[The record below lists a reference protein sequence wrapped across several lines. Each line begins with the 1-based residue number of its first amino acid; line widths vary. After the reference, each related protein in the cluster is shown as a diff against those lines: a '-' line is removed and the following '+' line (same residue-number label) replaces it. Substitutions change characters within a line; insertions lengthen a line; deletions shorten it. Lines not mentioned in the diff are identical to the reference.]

1 MSSSTGLRFYV
12 GTTESGEAVYGDFQ
26 TAGHFISAGS
36 TGSGHASFAEAAFV
50 TYMLQNYTP
59 DELQFVMIDPKQV
72 QLMPYENIPHL
83 WRPLAMTPDSTKD
96 AITAL
101 HAEMVRRF
109 QLWANQGVRFIADYN
124 ARSAENLPSI
134 ILLVTEV
141 TDLMMID
148 EDFYGKKF
156 KQLSERGRAVG
167 IHLYLATQ
175 RPNQDVLSD
184 TLLNEVRGRL
194 VFSVSDE
201 EDSIRLLG
209 EPGAEKITEPG
220 RLIFVDRRSGI
231 KENVKAPLVADEKV
245 MKIVNDTEM
254 KYAA

>member
-1 MSSSTGLRFYV
+1 MSSDIGLRFYV

-36 TGSGHASFAEAAFV
+36 TGSGHASFDEAAFV
-50 TYMLQNYTP
+50 TYMLQNYNP

-72 QLMPYENIPHL
+72 QLIPYENIPHL

-96 AITAL
+96 AITTL

-184 TLLNEVRGRL
+184 TLLNEVR
-194 VFSVSDE
+194 
-201 EDSIRLLG
+201 
-209 EPGAEKITEPG
+209 
-220 RLIFVDRRSGI
+220 
-231 KENVKAPLVADEKV
+231 
-245 MKIVNDTEM
+245 
-254 KYAA
+254 

>member
-1 MSSSTGLRFYV
+1 
-12 GTTESGEAVYGDFQ
+12 
-26 TAGHFISAGS
+26 
-36 TGSGHASFAEAAFV
+36 
-50 TYMLQNYTP
+50 
-59 DELQFVMIDPKQV
+59 MIDPKQV
-72 QLMPYENIPHL
+72 QLIPYEDIPHL

-96 AITAL
+96 AITDL

-109 QLWANQGVRFIADYN
+109 QLWVNQGVRFIADYN
-124 ARSAENLPSI
+124 AKSGENLPSI

-141 TDLMMID
+141 ADLMMID

-175 RPNQDVLSD
+175 RPNQDILSD

-201 EDSIRLLG
+201 KDSIRLLG

-220 RLIFVDRRSGI
+220 RLIFVDGRSGI
-231 KENVKAPLVADEKV
+231 KENVKSPLVTDEEV
-245 MKIVNDTEM
+245 MKIVNDIEM